1 MWFWIKAVEVVVLCA
16 FAIYFDIKKYKI
28 KNEIIIAGIVSGILT
43 NVLSNAIDGVVD
55 SLLGLIIPVA
65 VLFLLFALKM
75 LGAGDIKLFSAI
87 GAIMGW
93 KFIIHSMIVSILL
106 GGFIAVIIIVLRKNA
121 VERLKYLFNYLKCC
135 LITIKVHEYQELDK
149 GNKGLFRF
157 SYAVAG
163 GTIIT
168 LIFYDYLVM
177 F

>member
-1 MWFWIKAVEVVVLCA
+1 MWFGIKAVEVIILNA

-28 KNEIIIAGIVSGILT
+28 KNEIIIAGVASGILT
-43 NVLSNAIDGVVD
+43 NLLSNKINGVVD
-55 SLLGLIIPVA
+55 SLLGLIIPIA

-75 LGAGDIKLFSAI
+75 LGAGDIKLFSTI

-93 KFIIHSMIVSILL
+93 KFIIHSMAISILL

-121 VERLKYLFNYLKCC
+121 LERLKHLFNYLKYC

-149 GNKGLFRF
+149 NDKGLFRF

-168 LIFYDYLVM
+168 LVFYDNLRM

>member
-1 MWFWIKAVEVVVLCA
+1 MLNGFFPDKRGVLLKKVSLDEIESAYSVYTWC
-16 FAIYFDIKKYKI
+16 KYK
-28 KNEIIIAGIVSGILT
+28 
-43 NVLSNAIDGVVD
+43 
-55 SLLGLIIPVA
+55 
-65 VLFLLFALKM
+65 
-75 LGAGDIKLFSAI
+75 GDIKLFSTI

-93 KFIIHSMIVSILL
+93 KFIIHSMAISILL

-121 VERLKYLFNYLKCC
+121 LERLKHLFNYLKYC

-149 GNKGLFRF
+149 NDKGLFRF

-168 LIFYDYLVM
+168 LVFYDNLRM